1 MSIDNTGPISAHV
14 RYQDMSD
21 EQVYHFAAASDFK
34 DGTEKLALLE
44 LERRRR
50 IADKAHNKRMLT
62 LTIVGTIFAS
72 IIGAAAGLGGNL
84 LITQDEL
91 TKAKSEIKQKDEM
104 IRLLERK
111 LQSAKEGAPEH
122 SLRLLQNDG
131 GKH

>member
-1 MSIDNTGPISAHV
+1 
-14 RYQDMSD
+14 MSD

-50 IADKAHNKRMLT
+50 IADNAHNKRMLT

-72 IIGAAAGLGGNL
+72 IIWCSCRSWGNL

-91 TKAKSEIKQKDEM
+91 TKAKSEIKQKDGM
-104 IRLLERK
+104 IKLLERK
-111 LQSAKEGAPEH
+111 LQIAKEGDPEH
-122 SLRLLQNDG
+122 SLRLLQ
-131 GKH
+131 K